1 MKYAFL
7 RFPGFLNK
15 AVTLSYDDGRP
26 ADERLVAVMNAH
38 GLKGTFNLNSFRLD
52 DNLSDRVKNLY
63 LPTGN
68 EIAVHG
74 FYHLALTNVS
84 DSAALNDIITDRK
97 TLESLSGRIVN
108 GMAYANGSV
117 NAHVT
122 DLVRAC
128 GIVYSRTTVSTHGF
142 SIPEN
147 WLLWNPTCHH
157 NDPRLFELAEAF
169 VGIGTPPAWYYDL
182 SGPKLFYLWGHSY
195 EFDNDGNWDRIEKFA
210 SMVGGRS
217 DIWYATNREIYSYIS
232 AFNSLI
238 FSADGGIVYNP
249 TVTELYTEFYGRK
262 VIIPAGST
270 AALPTH

>member
-1 MKYAFL
+1 MRYAFL
-7 RFPGFLNK
+7 RFPGFLDT

-52 DNLSDRVKNLY
+52 DALSDRVKNLY

-74 FYHLALTNVS
+74 FYHLPLTNVA
-84 DSAALNDIITDRK
+84 DSAVLNDIITDRK
-97 TLESLSGRIVN
+97 SLESLSGRIVN

-147 WLLWNPTCHH
+147 WLRWNPTCHH
-157 NDPRLFELAEAF
+157 TDPRLFELAEAF
-169 VGIGTPPAWYYDL
+169 FT
-182 SGPKLFYLWGHSY
+182 
-195 EFDNDGNWDRIEKFA
+195 
-210 SMVGGRS
+210 GG
-217 DIWYATNREIYSYIS
+217 
-232 AFNSLI
+232 
-238 FSADGGIVYNP
+238 G
-249 TVTELYTEFYGRK
+249 
-262 VIIPAGST
+262 
-270 AALPTH
+270 